1 MKEIKDMTIEELD
14 ARSAEIVAEVE
25 NPETTEERLKELEG
39 VSIEIEAKK
48 DELRTAAAE
57 AKEVREAVAE
67 DKVVVEERKEVIKEE
82 RKMTNLEVRK
92 SHEYE
97 MAYVEYLK
105 SNMKDDSECRSLLT
119 ENVSGSVPV
128 PVVLDEAIQTA
139 WEQDKITSRVRKL
152 FVKGNLKVGFEV
164 SSTGAVVHEEG
175 DGAIDEETL
184 VLGTVTLIAQSVKKF
199 ITISDEAVDSNE
211 TILRYIQDELVYQI
225 VKKIASEIV
234 AAIAAAPAASTTSA
248 VGVAQVSATALGLDT
263 IAQAIAQLVVAQDI
277 VLIMNPS
284 TWAAFK
290 ALAANASYGYDPF
303 EGLPVIFNSDLK
315 AFSAAS
321 DDDVVIEVG
330 DLKGVTAN
338 FPNGEGV
345 QIKIDDKSLAE
356 YDMIKIVG
364 REFVGIGVTGPGM
377 LVNVVKASE

>member
-1 MKEIKDMTIEELD
+1 MNIDEINTRLAAIKVEMEAEGADID
-14 ARSAEIVAEVE
+14 ALAAEVDQLQARKLE
-25 NPETTEERLKELEG
+25 LAQAETARRALADKIATDAVDVTVIASTEDHEQEERNM
-39 VSIEIEAKK
+39 
-48 DELRTAAAE
+48 D
-57 AKEVREAVAE
+57 
-67 DKVVVEERKEVIKEE
+67 
-82 RKMTNLEVRK
+82 NFEVRK
-92 SHEYE
+92 SHAYE
-97 MAYVEYLK
+97 MAYVDYLK
-105 SNMKDDSECRSLLT
+105 SGMKNDTQCRSLLT

-128 PVVLDEAIQTA
+128 PVSLDDAIQTA

-152 FVKGNLKVGFEV
+152 FVRGNLKVGFEV

-175 DGAIDEETL
+175 AGAIDEETL
-184 VLGTVTLIAQSVKKF
+184 VLGTVTLIAKSVKKF
-199 ITISDEAVDSNE
+199 ITISDEAIDSNE

-248 VGVAQVSATALGLDT
+248 VGVAQVEASALALDT
-263 IAQAIAQLVVAQDI
+263 IAQGIAQLVGAQDI
-277 VLIMNPS
+277 VLLMNPA

-303 EGLPVIFNSDLK
+303 EGFEVIFTNDLK
-315 AFSAAS
+315 SFASAS
-321 DDDVVIEVG
+321 EDDVVIEIG

-345 QIKIDDKSLAE
+345 QIKIDDKSMAE
-356 YDMIKIVG
+356 YDLVKIVG

-377 LVNVVKASE
+377 LVNVVKGE

>member
-1 MKEIKDMTIEELD
+1 MNIDEINTRLAAIADEINADGADLD
-14 ARSAEIVAEVE
+14 ALTAEVDQLQARKQE
-25 NPETTEERLKELEG
+25 LADAETARRALADKIAHDKIAVDVVATTEDHEQ
-39 VSIEIEAKK
+39 
-48 DELRTAAAE
+48 
-57 AKEVREAVAE
+57 
-67 DKVVVEERKEVIKEE
+67 EERN
-82 RKMTNLEVRK
+82 MDNFEVRK
-92 SHEYE
+92 SHAYE
-97 MAYVEYLK
+97 MAYVDYLK
-105 SNMKDDSECRSLLT
+105 SGMKDDTQCRSLLT

-128 PVVLDEAIQTA
+128 PVSLDNAIQTA

-152 FVKGNLKVGFEV
+152 FVRGNLKVGFEV

-248 VGVAQVSATALGLDT
+248 VGVAQVEASALALDT
-263 IAQAIAQLVVAQDI
+263 IAQGIAQLVGAQDI
-277 VLIMNPS
+277 VLLMNPA

-303 EGLPVIFNSDLK
+303 EGFEVIFTNDLK
-315 AFSAAS
+315 SFTSAS
-321 DDDVVIEVG
+321 EDDVVIEIG

-345 QIKIDDKSLAE
+345 QIKIDDKSMAE
-356 YDMIKIVG
+356 YDLVKIVG

-377 LVNVVKASE
+377 LVNVVKGE

>member
-1 MKEIKDMTIEELD
+1 MKEIKDMTIEELE
-14 ARSAEIVAEVE
+14 ARSAEIVAEVT

-39 VSIEIEAKK
+39 ISIEIEAKK
-48 DELRTAAAE
+48 NELRKAAAE
-57 AKEVREAVAE
+57 AKETREAVAE
-67 DKVVVEERKEVIKEE
+67 DKVVVEEVKDIIKEE
-82 RKMTNLEVRK
+82 RKMSNIEVRK

-105 SNMKDDSECRSLLT
+105 SGMKDDAQCRSLLT

-128 PVVLDEAIQTA
+128 PVVLDNAIQTA
-139 WEQDKITSRVRKL
+139 WEKDEITSRVRKL

-164 SSTGAVVHEEG
+164 SATGAVIHEEG

-199 ITISDEAVDSNE
+199 ITISDEALDSNE

-225 VKKIASEIV
+225 VKKIADSVI
-234 AAIAAAPAASTTSA
+234 AAIADAPAASTTSA
-248 VGVAQVSATALGLDT
+248 VGVAQVSATALALDT
-263 IAQAIAQLVVAQDI
+263 VAQGIAQLVGASDI
-277 VLIMNPS
+277 VLIMNPG

-290 ALAANASYGYDPF
+290 GLQAAGSFGYDPF
-303 EGLPVIFNSDLK
+303 EGLKVIFSNELK
-315 AFSAAS
+315 SFADAS
-321 DDDVVIEVG
+321 EDETVVIVG

-345 QIKIDDKSLAE
+345 DIKIDNLSMAE
-356 YDMIKIVG
+356 YDLVKIVG

-377 LVNVVKASE
+377 LAKVVKADE

>member
-1 MKEIKDMTIEELD
+1 MSEIKNMTIEEVEVRASEIVKEIESGEVTDERLAQLD
-14 ARSAEIVAEVE
+14 AE
-25 NPETTEERLKELEG
+25 
-39 VSIEIEAKK
+39 SIEIEERKAELKK
-48 DELRTAAAE
+48 AAAE

-67 DKVVVEERKEVIKEE
+67 DKVVVENVKEVIKEE

-105 SNMKDDSECRSLLT
+105 SGMQDDAQCRSLLT

-128 PVVLDEAIQTA
+128 PVVLDNAIQTA
-139 WEQDKITSRVRKL
+139 WEKDEITSRVRKL

-164 SSTGAVVHEEG
+164 SATGAVVHTEG

-199 ITISDEAVDSNE
+199 ITISDEALDSNE
-211 TILRYIQDELVYQI
+211 AILSYVKDELVYQI
-225 VKKIASEIV
+225 VKKIAGSIV
-234 AAIAAAPAASTTSA
+234 TAIAAAPATSTTSA
-248 VGVAQVSATALGLDT
+248 VGVAQVEASALALDT
-263 IAQAIAQLVVAQDI
+263 IAQGIAKLVNASDV
-277 VLIMNPS
+277 VLIMNPA

-290 ALAANASYGYDPF
+290 GLAANASYGYDPF
-303 EGLPVIFNSDLK
+303 EGLSVIFNSNLPSFAD
-315 AFSAAS
+315 AS
-321 DDDVVIEVG
+321 EDDVVIELG

-345 QIKIDDKSLAE
+345 QIKIDDKSMAE
-356 YDMIKIVG
+356 YDLVKIVG

-377 LVNVVKASE
+377 LVNIVKGE

>member
-1 MKEIKDMTIEELD
+1 MNIDEINTRLAAIASEMNADGADLD
-14 ARSAEIVAEVE
+14 ALTAEVDQLQARKQE
-25 NPETTEERLKELEG
+25 LADAETARRALADKIATDAVDVTVIASTEDHEQEERNM
-39 VSIEIEAKK
+39 
-48 DELRTAAAE
+48 D
-57 AKEVREAVAE
+57 
-67 DKVVVEERKEVIKEE
+67 
-82 RKMTNLEVRK
+82 NFEVRK
-92 SHEYE
+92 SHAYE
-97 MAYVEYLK
+97 MAYVDYLK
-105 SNMKDDSECRSLLT
+105 SGMKNDTQCRSLLT

-128 PVVLDEAIQTA
+128 PVSLDDAIQTA

-152 FVKGNLKVGFEV
+152 FVRGNLKVGFEV

-184 VLGTVTLIAQSVKKF
+184 VLGTVTLIAQSVKKI
-199 ITISDEAVDSNE
+199 ITISDEAIDSNE

-248 VGVAQVSATALGLDT
+248 VGVAQVEASALALDT
-263 IAQAIAQLVVAQDI
+263 IAQGIAQLVGAQDI
-277 VLIMNPS
+277 VLLMNPA

-303 EGLPVIFNSDLK
+303 EGFEVIFTNDLK
-315 AFSAAS
+315 SFASAS
-321 DDDVVIEVG
+321 EDDVVIVIG

-345 QIKIDDKSLAE
+345 QIKIDDKSMAE
-356 YDMIKIVG
+356 YDLVKIVG

-377 LVNVVKASE
+377 LVNVVKGE

>member
-1 MKEIKDMTIEELD
+1 MKEIKEMTIEELE
-14 ARSAEIVAEVE
+14 ARSAEIVAEVT

-67 DKVVVEERKEVIKEE
+67 DKVVVEDIKEVIKEE

-105 SNMKDDSECRSLLT
+105 SGMKDDSECRSLLT
-119 ENVSGSVPV
+119 ENASGSVPV

-152 FVKGNLKVGFEV
+152 FAKGNLKVGFEV
-164 SSTGAVVHEEG
+164 SSTGAVVHDEG
-175 DGAIDEETL
+175 NGEIDEETL
-184 VLGTVTLIAQSVKKF
+184 VLGTVTLIAKSVKKY
-199 ITISDEAVDSNE
+199 ITVSDEALDSNE

-248 VGVAQVSATALGLDT
+248 VGVAQVTASALALDT
-263 IAQAIAQLVVAQDI
+263 IAQGIAQLVGAQDI
-277 VLIMNPS
+277 VILMNPA

-303 EGLPVIFNSDLK
+303 EGFEVIFTNDLK
-315 AFSAAS
+315 SFASASA
-321 DDDVVIEVG
+321 DDVVIEIG

-345 QIKIDDKSLAE
+345 QIKIDDLSLATS
-356 YDMIKIVG
+356 DLVKIVG
-364 REFVGIGVTGPGM
+364 REFVGIGVTGPGK
-377 LVNVVKASE
+377 LVNVVKGE

>member
-1 MKEIKDMTIEELD
+1 MNIDEINTRLAAIASEMNADGADLD
-14 ARSAEIVAEVE
+14 ALTAEVDQLQARKQE
-25 NPETTEERLKELEG
+25 LADAETARRALADKIATDAVDVTVIASTEDHEQEERNM
-39 VSIEIEAKK
+39 
-48 DELRTAAAE
+48 D
-57 AKEVREAVAE
+57 
-67 DKVVVEERKEVIKEE
+67 
-82 RKMTNLEVRK
+82 NFEVRK
-92 SHEYE
+92 SHAYE
-97 MAYVEYLK
+97 MAYVDYLK
-105 SNMKDDSECRSLLT
+105 SGMKNDTQCRSLLT

-128 PVVLDEAIQTA
+128 PVSLDDAIQTA

-152 FVKGNLKVGFEV
+152 FVRGNLKVGFEV

-175 DGAIDEETL
+175 AGAIDEETL

-199 ITISDEAVDSNE
+199 ITISDEAIDSNE

-225 VKKIASEIV
+225 VKKIASEVV

-248 VGVAQVSATALGLDT
+248 VGVAQVEASALALDT
-263 IAQAIAQLVVAQDI
+263 IAQGIAQLVGAQDI
-277 VLIMNPS
+277 VLLMNPA

-303 EGLPVIFNSDLK
+303 EGFEVIFTNDLK
-315 AFSAAS
+315 SFASAS
-321 DDDVVIEVG
+321 EDDVVIEIG

-345 QIKIDDKSLAE
+345 QIKIDDKSMAE
-356 YDMIKIVG
+356 YDLVKIVG

-377 LVNVVKASE
+377 LVNVVKGE

>member
-1 MKEIKDMTIEELD
+1 MTEIKNMTIEEVE
-14 ARSAEIVAEVE
+14 ARSAEIVKEIEAGEV
-25 NPETTEERLKELEG
+25 PEERLAQLDAES
-39 VSIEIEAKK
+39 VEIEERKIELKK
-48 DELRTAAAE
+48 AAAE

-82 RKMTNLEVRK
+82 RKMTNFEVRK

-105 SNMKDDSECRSLLT
+105 SGMKNDSECRSLLT

-139 WEQDKITSRVRKL
+139 WEQDKITSRVRKM
-152 FVKGNLKVGFEV
+152 FAKGNLKVGFEV
-164 SSTGAVVHEEG
+164 SSTGAVVHTEG

-199 ITISDEAVDSNE
+199 ITVSDEALDSNE

-234 AAIAAAPAASTTSA
+234 TAIASAPAASTTSA
-248 VGVAQVSATALGLDT
+248 VGVAHVTASALALDT
-263 IAQAIAQLVVAQDI
+263 IAQGIAQLVGAQDI
-277 VLIMNPS
+277 VLLMNPA

-303 EGLPVIFNSDLK
+303 EGFEVIFTNDLK
-315 AFSAAS
+315 SFASASAN
-321 DDDVVIEVG
+321 DVVIEIG

-345 QIKIDDKSLAE
+345 EIKIDALSQAE
-356 YDMIKIVG
+356 YDLVKILG
-364 REFVGIGVTGPGM
+364 REFVAIGVTGPGK
-377 LVNVVKASE
+377 LVNVVKGE

>member
-1 MKEIKDMTIEELD
+1 MNIDEINTRLAAIASEMNADGADLD
-14 ARSAEIVAEVE
+14 ALTAEVDQLQARKQE
-25 NPETTEERLKELEG
+25 LADAETARRALADKIATDAVDVTVIASTEDHEQEERNM
-39 VSIEIEAKK
+39 
-48 DELRTAAAE
+48 D
-57 AKEVREAVAE
+57 
-67 DKVVVEERKEVIKEE
+67 
-82 RKMTNLEVRK
+82 NFEVRK
-92 SHEYE
+92 SHAYE
-97 MAYVEYLK
+97 MAYVDYLK
-105 SNMKDDSECRSLLT
+105 SGMKNDTQCRSLLT

-128 PVVLDEAIQTA
+128 PVSLDNAIQTA

-152 FVKGNLKVGFEV
+152 FVRGNLKVGFEV
-164 SSTGAVVHEEG
+164 SSTGAVVHVEG
-175 DGAIDEETL
+175 AGAIDEETL

-199 ITISDEAVDSNE
+199 ITISDEAIDSNE

-248 VGVAQVSATALGLDT
+248 VGVAQVEASALALDT
-263 IAQAIAQLVVAQDI
+263 IAQGIAQLVGAQDI
-277 VLIMNPS
+277 VLLMNPA

-303 EGLPVIFNSDLK
+303 EGFEVIFTNDLK
-315 AFSAAS
+315 SFASAS
-321 DDDVVIEVG
+321 EDDVVIEIG

-345 QIKIDDKSLAE
+345 QIKIDDKSMAE
-356 YDMIKIVG
+356 YDLVKIVG

-377 LVNVVKASE
+377 LVNVVKGE

>member
-105 SNMKDDSECRSLLT
+105 SGMKDDAQCRSLLT

-128 PVVLDEAIQTA
+128 PVSLDEAIQTA

-199 ITISDEAVDSNE
+199 ITVSDEALDSNE

-234 AAIAAAPAASTTSA
+234 GAIAAAPAASTTSA
-248 VGVAQVSATALGLDT
+248 VGVAQVTASALALDT
-263 IAQAIAQLVVAQDI
+263 IAQGIAQLQGAQDI
-277 VLIMNPS
+277 VLLMNPA

-303 EGLPVIFNSDLK
+303 EGFEVIFTNDLK
-315 AFSAAS
+315 SFASASA
-321 DDDVVIEVG
+321 DDVVIEIG

-345 QIKIDDKSLAE
+345 DIKIDALSKAE
-356 YDMIKIVG
+356 YDLVKILG
-364 REFVGIGVTGPGM
+364 REFVGIGVTGPGK
-377 LVNVVKASE
+377 LVNVVKGE

>member
-1 MKEIKDMTIEELD
+1 MKEIKEMTIEELE
-14 ARSAEIVAEVE
+14 ARSAEIVAEVT

-82 RKMTNLEVRK
+82 RKMTNFEVRK

-105 SNMKDDSECRSLLT
+105 SGMKNDSECRSLLT

-139 WEQDKITSRVRKL
+139 WEQDKITSRVRKM
-152 FVKGNLKVGFEV
+152 FAKGNLKVGFEV
-164 SSTGAVVHEEG
+164 SSTGAVVHTEG

-199 ITISDEAVDSNE
+199 ITVSDEALDSNE

-234 AAIAAAPAASTTSA
+234 TAIASAPAASTTSA
-248 VGVAQVSATALGLDT
+248 VGVAQVTASALALDT
-263 IAQAIAQLVVAQDI
+263 IAQGIAQLVGAQDI
-277 VLIMNPS
+277 VLLMNPA

-303 EGLPVIFNSDLK
+303 EGFEVIFTNDLK
-315 AFSAAS
+315 SFASASA
-321 DDDVVIEVG
+321 DDVVIEIG

-345 QIKIDDKSLAE
+345 EIKIDALSQAE
-356 YDMIKIVG
+356 YDLVKILG
-364 REFVGIGVTGPGM
+364 REFVAIGVTGPGK
-377 LVNVVKASE
+377 LVNVVKGE

>member
-1 MKEIKDMTIEELD
+1 MD
-14 ARSAEIVAEVE
+14 
-25 NPETTEERLKELEG
+25 NF
-39 VSIEIEAKK
+39 
-48 DELRTAAAE
+48 
-57 AKEVREAVAE
+57 
-67 DKVVVEERKEVIKEE
+67 
-82 RKMTNLEVRK
+82 EVRK
-92 SHEYE
+92 SHAYE
-97 MAYVEYLK
+97 MAYVDYLK
-105 SNMKDDSECRSLLT
+105 SGMKNDTQCRSLLT

-128 PVVLDEAIQTA
+128 PVSLDNAIQTA

-152 FVKGNLKVGFEV
+152 FVRGNLKVGFEV

-248 VGVAQVSATALGLDT
+248 VGVAQVEASALALDT
-263 IAQAIAQLVVAQDI
+263 IAQGIAQLVGAQDI
-277 VLIMNPS
+277 VLLMNPA

-303 EGLPVIFNSDLK
+303 EGFEVIFTNDLK
-315 AFSAAS
+315 SFASAS
-321 DDDVVIEVG
+321 EDDVVIEIG

-345 QIKIDDKSLAE
+345 QIKIDDKSMAE
-356 YDMIKIVG
+356 YDLVKIVG

-377 LVNVVKASE
+377 LVNVVKGE

>member
-1 MKEIKDMTIEELD
+1 
-14 ARSAEIVAEVE
+14 
-25 NPETTEERLKELEG
+25 
-39 VSIEIEAKK
+39 
-48 DELRTAAAE
+48 
-57 AKEVREAVAE
+57 
-67 DKVVVEERKEVIKEE
+67 
-82 RKMTNLEVRK
+82 MTNFEVRK

-105 SNMKDDSECRSLLT
+105 SGMKNDSECRSLLT

-139 WEQDKITSRVRKL
+139 WEQDKITSRVRKM
-152 FVKGNLKVGFEV
+152 FAKGNLKVGFEV
-164 SSTGAVVHEEG
+164 SSTGAVVHTEG

-199 ITISDEAVDSNE
+199 ITVSDEALDSNE

-234 AAIAAAPAASTTSA
+234 TAIASAPAASTTSA
-248 VGVAQVSATALGLDT
+248 VGVAHVTASALALDT
-263 IAQAIAQLVVAQDI
+263 IAQGIAQLVGAQDI
-277 VLIMNPS
+277 VLLMNPA

-303 EGLPVIFNSDLK
+303 EGFEVIFTNDLK
-315 AFSAAS
+315 SFASASAN
-321 DDDVVIEVG
+321 DVVIEIG

-345 QIKIDDKSLAE
+345 EIKIDALSKAE
-356 YDMIKIVG
+356 YDLVKILG
-364 REFVGIGVTGPGM
+364 REFVAIGVTGPGK
-377 LVNVVKASE
+377 LVNVVKGE

>member
-1 MKEIKDMTIEELD
+1 MTNIDEINTRLSAIASEMNAEGADLD
-14 ARSAEIVAEVE
+14 ALTAEVDQLQARKQE
-25 NPETTEERLKELEG
+25 LADAETARRALADKIATNAVDVTVIASTEDHEQEERNM
-39 VSIEIEAKK
+39 
-48 DELRTAAAE
+48 D
-57 AKEVREAVAE
+57 
-67 DKVVVEERKEVIKEE
+67 
-82 RKMTNLEVRK
+82 NFEVRK
-92 SHEYE
+92 SHAYE
-97 MAYVEYLK
+97 MAYVDYLK
-105 SNMKDDSECRSLLT
+105 SGMKNDTQCRSLLT

-128 PVVLDEAIQTA
+128 PVSLDDAIQTA

-152 FVKGNLKVGFEV
+152 FVRGNLKVGFEV

-199 ITISDEAVDSNE
+199 ITISDEAIDSNE

-225 VKKIASEIV
+225 VKKIASEVV

-248 VGVAQVSATALGLDT
+248 VGVAQVEASALALDT
-263 IAQAIAQLVVAQDI
+263 IAQGIAQLVGAQDI
-277 VLIMNPS
+277 VLLMNPA

-303 EGLPVIFNSDLK
+303 EGFEVIFTNDLK
-315 AFSAAS
+315 SFASASA
-321 DDDVVIEVG
+321 DDVVIEIG

-345 QIKIDDKSLAE
+345 QIKIDDKSMAE
-356 YDMIKIVG
+356 YDLVKIVG

-377 LVNVVKASE
+377 LVNVVKGE

>member
-1 MKEIKDMTIEELD
+1 MNIDEINTRLAAIADEINADGADID
-14 ARSAEIVAEVE
+14 ALTAEVDQLQARKQE
-25 NPETTEERLKELEG
+25 LADAETARRALADKIAHDKIAVDVVATTEDHEQ
-39 VSIEIEAKK
+39 
-48 DELRTAAAE
+48 
-57 AKEVREAVAE
+57 
-67 DKVVVEERKEVIKEE
+67 EERN
-82 RKMTNLEVRK
+82 MDNFEVRK
-92 SHEYE
+92 SHAYE
-97 MAYVEYLK
+97 LAYVDYLK
-105 SNMKDDSECRSLLT
+105 SGMKDDTQCRSLLT

-128 PVVLDEAIQTA
+128 PVSLDNAIQTA

-152 FVKGNLKVGFEV
+152 FVRGNLKVGFEV

-199 ITISDEAVDSNE
+199 ITISDEAIDSNE

-248 VGVAQVSATALGLDT
+248 VGVAQVEASALALDT
-263 IAQAIAQLVVAQDI
+263 IAQGIAQLVGAQDI
-277 VLIMNPS
+277 VLLMNPA

-303 EGLPVIFNSDLK
+303 EGFEVIFTNDLK
-315 AFSAAS
+315 SFTSAS
-321 DDDVVIEVG
+321 EDDVVIEIG

-345 QIKIDDKSLAE
+345 QIKIDDKSMAE
-356 YDMIKIVG
+356 YDLVKIVG

-377 LVNVVKASE
+377 LVNVVKGE

>member
-1 MKEIKDMTIEELD
+1 MSEIKNMTIEEVE
-14 ARSAEIVAEVE
+14 ARATEIVKEIEAGEV
-25 NPETTEERLKELEG
+25 PEERLAQLDAES
-39 VSIEIEAKK
+39 VEIEERKV
-48 DELRTAAAE
+48 ELKAAAAE

-67 DKVVVEERKEVIKEE
+67 DKVVVGEVKEAIKEE

-105 SNMKDDSECRSLLT
+105 SGMQDDAQCRSLLT

-128 PVVLDEAIQTA
+128 PVVLDNAIQAA
-139 WEQDKITSRVRKL
+139 WEKDEITSRVRKL

-164 SSTGAVVHEEG
+164 SATGAVVHTEG

-199 ITISDEAVDSNE
+199 ITISDEALDSNE
-211 TILRYIQDELVYQI
+211 AILSYIKDELVYQI
-225 VKKIASEIV
+225 VKKIAGSIV
-234 AAIAAAPAASTTSA
+234 AAIAAAPATSTTSA
-248 VGVAQVSATALGLDT
+248 VGVAQVEASALALDT
-263 IAQAIAQLVVAQDI
+263 IAQGIAKLVNASDV
-277 VLIMNPS
+277 VLIMNPA

-290 ALAANASYGYDPF
+290 GLAANASYGYDPF
-303 EGLPVIFNSDLK
+303 EGLSVIFNSDLPSF
-315 AFSAAS
+315 ADASA
-321 DDDVVIEVG
+321 DDVVIELG

-345 QIKIDDKSLAE
+345 QIKIDDTSMAE
-356 YDMIKIVG
+356 YDLVKIVG

-377 LVNVVKASE
+377 LVNIVKGE

>member
-1 MKEIKDMTIEELD
+1 
-14 ARSAEIVAEVE
+14 
-25 NPETTEERLKELEG
+25 
-39 VSIEIEAKK
+39 
-48 DELRTAAAE
+48 
-57 AKEVREAVAE
+57 
-67 DKVVVEERKEVIKEE
+67 
-82 RKMTNLEVRK
+82 MTNLEVRK

-97 MAYVEYLK
+97 MAYVDYLK
-105 SNMKDDSECRSLLT
+105 SGMKDDAQCRSLLT

-128 PVVLDEAIQTA
+128 PVVLDTAIQTA
-139 WEQDKITSRVRKL
+139 WEQDKITSRVRKM

-164 SSTGAVVHEEG
+164 SSTGAVVHTEG

-199 ITISDEAVDSNE
+199 ITVSDEALDSNE

-234 AAIAAAPAASTTSA
+234 GAIAAAPAASTTSA
-248 VGVAQVSATALGLDT
+248 VGVAQVTASALALDT
-263 IAQAIAQLVVAQDI
+263 IAQGIAQLQGAQDI
-277 VLIMNPS
+277 VLLMNPA

-303 EGLPVIFNSDLK
+303 EGFEVIFTNDLK
-315 AFSAAS
+315 SFASAS
-321 DDDVVIEVG
+321 KDDVVIEIG

-345 QIKIDDKSLAE
+345 DIKIDALSKAE
-356 YDMIKIVG
+356 YDLVKILG
-364 REFVGIGVTGPGM
+364 REFVGIGVTGPGK
-377 LVNVVKASE
+377 LVNVVKGE

>member
-1 MKEIKDMTIEELD
+1 MTEIKNMTIEEVE
-14 ARSAEIVAEVE
+14 ARSAEIVKEIEAGEV
-25 NPETTEERLKELEG
+25 PEERLAQLDAES
-39 VSIEIEAKK
+39 VEIEERKIELKK
-48 DELRTAAAE
+48 AAAE

-82 RKMTNLEVRK
+82 RKMTNFEVRK

-105 SNMKDDSECRSLLT
+105 SGMKNDSECRSLLT

-139 WEQDKITSRVRKL
+139 WEQDKITSRVRKM
-152 FVKGNLKVGFEV
+152 FAKGNLKVGFEV
-164 SSTGAVVHEEG
+164 SSTGAVVHTEG
-175 DGAIDEETL
+175 NGAIDEETL

-199 ITISDEAVDSNE
+199 ITVSDEALDSNE

-234 AAIAAAPAASTTSA
+234 TAIASAPAASTTSA
-248 VGVAQVSATALGLDT
+248 VGVAHVTASALALDT
-263 IAQAIAQLVVAQDI
+263 IAQGIAQLVGAQDI
-277 VLIMNPS
+277 VLLMNPA

-303 EGLPVIFNSDLK
+303 EGFEVIFTNDLK
-315 AFSAAS
+315 SFASASA
-321 DDDVVIEVG
+321 DDVVIEIG

-345 QIKIDDKSLAE
+345 EIKIDALSQAE
-356 YDMIKIVG
+356 YDLVKILG
-364 REFVGIGVTGPGM
+364 REFVAIGVTGPGK
-377 LVNVVKASE
+377 LVNVVKGE

>member
-1 MKEIKDMTIEELD
+1 MTNIDEINTRLSAIASEMNAEGADLD
-14 ARSAEIVAEVE
+14 ALTAEVDQLQARKQE
-25 NPETTEERLKELEG
+25 LADAETARRALADKIAAGAVDVTVIASTEDHEQEERNM
-39 VSIEIEAKK
+39 
-48 DELRTAAAE
+48 D
-57 AKEVREAVAE
+57 
-67 DKVVVEERKEVIKEE
+67 
-82 RKMTNLEVRK
+82 NFEVRK
-92 SHEYE
+92 SHAYE
-97 MAYVEYLK
+97 MAYVDYLK
-105 SNMKDDSECRSLLT
+105 SGMKNDTQCRSLLT

-128 PVVLDEAIQTA
+128 PVSLDDAIQTA

-152 FVKGNLKVGFEV
+152 FVRGNLKVGFEV

-199 ITISDEAVDSNE
+199 ITISDEAIDSNE

-225 VKKIASEIV
+225 VKKIASEVV

-248 VGVAQVSATALGLDT
+248 VGVAQVEASALALDT
-263 IAQAIAQLVVAQDI
+263 IAQGIAQLVGAQDI
-277 VLIMNPS
+277 VLLMNPA

-303 EGLPVIFNSDLK
+303 EGFEVIFTNDLK
-315 AFSAAS
+315 SFASAS
-321 DDDVVIEVG
+321 EDDVVIEIG

-345 QIKIDDKSLAE
+345 QIKIDDKSMAE
-356 YDMIKIVG
+356 YDLVKIVG

-377 LVNVVKASE
+377 LVNVVKGE

>member
-1 MKEIKDMTIEELD
+1 MNIDEINTRLAAIASEMNADGADLD
-14 ARSAEIVAEVE
+14 ALTAEVDQLQARKQE
-25 NPETTEERLKELEG
+25 LADAETARRALADKIATDAVDVTVIASTEDHEQEERNM
-39 VSIEIEAKK
+39 
-48 DELRTAAAE
+48 D
-57 AKEVREAVAE
+57 
-67 DKVVVEERKEVIKEE
+67 
-82 RKMTNLEVRK
+82 NFEVRK
-92 SHEYE
+92 SHAYE
-97 MAYVEYLK
+97 MAYVDYLK
-105 SNMKDDSECRSLLT
+105 SGMKNDTQCRSLLT

-128 PVVLDEAIQTA
+128 PVSLDDAIQTA

-152 FVKGNLKVGFEV
+152 FVRGNLKVGFEV

-199 ITISDEAVDSNE
+199 ITISDEAIDSNE

-225 VKKIASEIV
+225 VKKIASEVV

-248 VGVAQVSATALGLDT
+248 VGVAQVEASALALDT
-263 IAQAIAQLVVAQDI
+263 IAQGIAQLVGAQDI
-277 VLIMNPS
+277 VLLMNPA

-303 EGLPVIFNSDLK
+303 EGFEVIFTNDLK
-315 AFSAAS
+315 SFASAS
-321 DDDVVIEVG
+321 EDDVVIEIG

-345 QIKIDDKSLAE
+345 QIKIDDKSMAE
-356 YDMIKIVG
+356 YDLVKIVG

-377 LVNVVKASE
+377 LVNVVKGE

>member
-1 MKEIKDMTIEELD
+1 MKEIKEMQIEELE
-14 ARSAEIVAEVE
+14 ARSSEIVAEIEGEV
-25 NPETTEERLKELEG
+25 TEERLKELDAES
-39 VSIEIEAKK
+39 VLIEERKNELKK
-48 DELRTAAAE
+48 AAAE

-105 SNMKDDSECRSLLT
+105 SGMKDDAQCRSLLT

-128 PVVLDEAIQTA
+128 PVVLDTAIQTA
-139 WEQDKITSRVRKL
+139 WEQDKITSRVRKM

-164 SSTGAVVHEEG
+164 SSTGAVVHTEG

-184 VLGTVTLIAQSVKKF
+184 VLGTVTLIARSVKKF
-199 ITISDEAVDSNE
+199 ITVSDEALDSNE

-234 AAIAAAPAASTTSA
+234 GAIAAAPAASTTSA
-248 VGVAQVSATALGLDT
+248 VGVAQVTASALALDT
-263 IAQAIAQLVVAQDI
+263 IAQGIAKLQGAQDI
-277 VLIMNPS
+277 VLLMNPA

-303 EGLPVIFNSDLK
+303 EGFEVIFTNDLK
-315 AFSAAS
+315 SFASAS
-321 DDDVVIEVG
+321 EDDVVIEIG

-345 QIKIDDKSLAE
+345 DIKIDALSQAE
-356 YDMIKIVG
+356 YDLVKILG
-364 REFVGIGVTGPGM
+364 REFVGIGVTGPGK
-377 LVNVVKASE
+377 LVNVVKGE

>member
-1 MKEIKDMTIEELD
+1 MKEIKDMTIEELE
-14 ARSAEIVAEVE
+14 ARSAEIVAEVT
-25 NPETTEERLKELEG
+25 NPETTEKRLKELEG
-39 VSIEIEAKK
+39 ISIEIEERKNELKK
-48 DELRTAAAE
+48 AAAE
-57 AKEVREAVAE
+57 AKEIREAVAE

-105 SNMKDDSECRSLLT
+105 SGMKDDAQCRSLLT

-128 PVVLDEAIQTA
+128 PVVLDTAIQTA
-139 WEQDKITSRVRKL
+139 WEQDKITSRVRKM
-152 FVKGNLKVGFEV
+152 FAKGNLKVGFEV
-164 SSTGAVVHEEG
+164 SSTGAVVHTEG

-199 ITISDEAVDSNE
+199 ITVSDEALDSNE

-234 AAIAAAPAASTTSA
+234 GAIAAAPAASTTSA
-248 VGVAQVSATALGLDT
+248 VGVAQVTASALALDT
-263 IAQAIAQLVVAQDI
+263 IAQGIAQLQGAQDI
-277 VLIMNPS
+277 VLLMNPA

-303 EGLPVIFNSDLK
+303 EGFEVIFTNDLK
-315 AFSAAS
+315 SFASASA
-321 DDDVVIEVG
+321 DDVVIEIG

-345 QIKIDDKSLAE
+345 DIKIDALSKAE
-356 YDMIKIVG
+356 YDLVKILG
-364 REFVGIGVTGPGM
+364 REFVGIGVTGPGK
-377 LVNVVKASE
+377 LVNVVKGA

>member
-1 MKEIKDMTIEELD
+1 MNIDEINTRLAAIASEMNADGADLD
-14 ARSAEIVAEVE
+14 ALTAEVDQLQARKQE
-25 NPETTEERLKELEG
+25 LADAETARRALADKIATDAVDVTVIASTEDHEQEERNM
-39 VSIEIEAKK
+39 
-48 DELRTAAAE
+48 D
-57 AKEVREAVAE
+57 
-67 DKVVVEERKEVIKEE
+67 
-82 RKMTNLEVRK
+82 NLEVRK
-92 SHEYE
+92 SHAYE
-97 MAYVEYLK
+97 MAYVDYLK
-105 SNMKDDSECRSLLT
+105 SGMKNDTQCRSLLT

-128 PVVLDEAIQTA
+128 PVSLDNAIQTA

-152 FVKGNLKVGFEV
+152 FVRGNLKVGFEV
-164 SSTGAVVHEEG
+164 SSTGAVVHKEG

-248 VGVAQVSATALGLDT
+248 VGVAQVEASALALDT
-263 IAQAIAQLVVAQDI
+263 IAQGIAQLVGAQDI
-277 VLIMNPS
+277 VLLMNPA

-303 EGLPVIFNSDLK
+303 EGFEVIFTNDLK
-315 AFSAAS
+315 SFASAS
-321 DDDVVIEVG
+321 EDDVVIEIG

-345 QIKIDDKSLAE
+345 QIKIDDKSMAE
-356 YDMIKIVG
+356 YDLVKIVG

-377 LVNVVKASE
+377 LVNVVKGE

>member
-1 MKEIKDMTIEELD
+1 MKEIKEMQIEELE
-14 ARSAEIVAEVE
+14 ARSSEIVAEIEGEV
-25 NPETTEERLKELEG
+25 TEERLKELDAES
-39 VSIEIEAKK
+39 VLIEERKNELKK
-48 DELRTAAAE
+48 AAAE

-67 DKVVVEERKEVIKEE
+67 DKVVVDEIKEVIKEE

-105 SNMKDDSECRSLLT
+105 SGMKDDAQCRSLLT

-128 PVVLDEAIQTA
+128 PVVLDTAIQTA
-139 WEQDKITSRVRKL
+139 WEQDKITSRVRKM

-164 SSTGAVVHEEG
+164 SSTGAVVHTEG

-199 ITISDEAVDSNE
+199 ITVSDEALDSNE

-234 AAIAAAPAASTTSA
+234 GAIAAAPAASTTSA
-248 VGVAQVSATALGLDT
+248 VGVAQVTASALALDT
-263 IAQAIAQLVVAQDI
+263 IAQGIAQLQGAQDI
-277 VLIMNPS
+277 VLLMNPA

-303 EGLPVIFNSDLK
+303 EGFEVIFTNDLK
-315 AFSAAS
+315 SFASAS
-321 DDDVVIEVG
+321 KDDVVIEIG

-345 QIKIDDKSLAE
+345 DIKIDALSQAE
-356 YDMIKIVG
+356 YDLVKILG
-364 REFVGIGVTGPGM
+364 REFVGIGVTGPGK
-377 LVNVVKASE
+377 LVNVVKGS

>member
-1 MKEIKDMTIEELD
+1 MSEIKNMTIEEVEVRASEIVKEIESGEVTDARLAQLD
-14 ARSAEIVAEVE
+14 AE
-25 NPETTEERLKELEG
+25 
-39 VSIEIEAKK
+39 SIEIEERKAELKK
-48 DELRTAAAE
+48 AAAE

-67 DKVVVEERKEVIKEE
+67 DKVVVENEKEVIKEE

-105 SNMKDDSECRSLLT
+105 SGMQDDAQCRSLLT

-128 PVVLDEAIQTA
+128 PVVLDNAIQTA
-139 WEQDKITSRVRKL
+139 WEKDEITSRVRKL

-164 SSTGAVVHEEG
+164 SATGAVVHTEG

-184 VLGTVTLIAQSVKKF
+184 VLGTVTIIAQSVKKF
-199 ITISDEAVDSNE
+199 ITISDEALDSNE
-211 TILRYIQDELVYQI
+211 AILSYVKDELVYQI
-225 VKKIASEIV
+225 VKKIAGSIV
-234 AAIAAAPAASTTSA
+234 TAIAAAPATSTTSA
-248 VGVAQVSATALGLDT
+248 VGVAQVEASALALDT
-263 IAQAIAQLVVAQDI
+263 IAQGIAKLVGASDV
-277 VLIMNPS
+277 VLIMNPA

-290 ALAANASYGYDPF
+290 GLAANASYGYDPF
-303 EGLPVIFNSDLK
+303 EGLSVIFNSDLPSF
-315 AFSAAS
+315 ADASA
-321 DDDVVIEVG
+321 DDVVIELG

-345 QIKIDDKSLAE
+345 QIKIDDKSMAE
-356 YDMIKIVG
+356 YDLVKIVG

-377 LVNVVKASE
+377 LVNIVKGE

>member
-1 MKEIKDMTIEELD
+1 MKEIKEMQIEELE
-14 ARSAEIVAEVE
+14 ARSSEIVAEIEGEV
-25 NPETTEERLKELEG
+25 TEERLKELDAES
-39 VSIEIEAKK
+39 VLIEERKNELKK
-48 DELRTAAAE
+48 AAAE

-105 SNMKDDSECRSLLT
+105 SGMKDDAQCRSLLT

-128 PVVLDEAIQTA
+128 PVVLDTAIQTA
-139 WEQDKITSRVRKL
+139 WEQDKITSRVRKM

-164 SSTGAVVHEEG
+164 SSTGAVVHTEG

-199 ITISDEAVDSNE
+199 ITVSDEALDSNE

-225 VKKIASEIV
+225 VKKIASQIV
-234 AAIAAAPAASTTSA
+234 TAIASAPAASTTSA
-248 VGVAQVSATALGLDT
+248 VGVAQVTASALALDT
-263 IAQAIAQLVVAQDI
+263 IAQGIAQLQGAQDI
-277 VLIMNPS
+277 VLLMNPA

-303 EGLPVIFNSDLK
+303 EGFEVIFTNDLK
-315 AFSAAS
+315 SFASASA
-321 DDDVVIEVG
+321 DDVVIEIG

-345 QIKIDDKSLAE
+345 DIKIDALSKAE
-356 YDMIKIVG
+356 YDLVKILG
-364 REFVGIGVTGPGM
+364 REFVGIGVTGPGK
-377 LVNVVKASE
+377 LVNVVKGS